1 MYEFKA
7 WLLLVTLRIVLAIT
21 IRVDEIS
28 KTLKKNKNKKKLWA
42 F

>member
-28 KTLKKNKNKKKLWA
+28 KTLKKNKNKKKL
-42 F
+42 